1 MPPLTTAQAAARL
14 NITPR
19 RVQQLINDP
28 CPKCHGAGGWHR
40 PDGYPVLCDRCHGT
54 GRRLPAVKFGRD
66 WRVEEEDLGLVEGR
80 RVGRPRK
87 GKTDA

>member
-1 MPPLTTAQAAARL
+1 MTYLTTAQAAARL

-28 CPKCHGAGGWHR
+28 CPQCHGAGGRHR
-40 PDGYPVLCDRCHGT
+40 PDGFPILCDRCHGT

-66 WRVEEEDLGLVEGR
+66 WRIEEGDLGLVEER
-80 RVGRPRK
+80 KVGRPRGK
-87 GKTDA
+87 GNA